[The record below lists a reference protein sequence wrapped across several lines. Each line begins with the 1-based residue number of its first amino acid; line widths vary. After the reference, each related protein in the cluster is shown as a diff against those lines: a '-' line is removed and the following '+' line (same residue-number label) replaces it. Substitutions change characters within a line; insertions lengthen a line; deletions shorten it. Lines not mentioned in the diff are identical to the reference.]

1 MNPLLDHLRRY
12 ADNIAV
18 HTDSQQ
24 LSYAELAD
32 RVQTAAAALGD
43 SRRLVLLETRNDVDT
58 LVHYL
63 AALAGRHVVLP
74 VPAGRDHDALL
85 HTYDPDTVIS
95 DGVVAHR
102 HGTGTHRLHE
112 DLAMVMSTSGSTGSP
127 KLVRLSYTNLTSN
140 ARAIAEY
147 LGIDETDIAATTLP
161 LSYCYGLSVV
171 NSHLIRGAGLILTDL
186 SVTDEQFWELF
197 RRHRGTSFA
206 GVPYTF
212 DLLDRAG
219 FATMDLPH
227 LRYVTQAGGRMPPE
241 RVRQF
246 AGYARDGGWK
256 LFVMYGATEATAR
269 MAYLAPELALSRP
282 EAIGTPIPGGSFSIE
297 PVDGLTDVGELVY
310 RGPNEIGRAHV

>member
-1 MNPLLDHLRRY
+1 MNPLLDHLRRH

-63 AALAGRHVVLP
+63 AALASRHVVLP

-212 DLLDRAG
+212 DLLNRIGFDSMELPDRKS
-219 FATMDLPH
+219 
-227 LRYVTQAGGRMPPE
+227 V
-241 RVRQF
+241 V
-246 AGYARDGGWK
+246 
-256 LFVMYGATEATAR
+256 
-269 MAYLAPELALSRP
+269 
-282 EAIGTPIPGGSFSIE
+282 
-297 PVDGLTDVGELVY
+297 
-310 RGPNEIGRAHV
+310 